1 MSDWKLKLYHKL
13 PASLRS
19 LAAGMRGRE
28 LKAWRF
34 GSETD
39 QLVAD
44 ALARESWTS
53 DKWRAWQQE
62 RLAFVLHRAA
72 TRVPYYRSYWK
83 RRRQGGDHASYEQ
96 IENWPVLTKDEL
108 RKNAAA
114 FVADDC
120 ERKTMFRESTSGTS
134 GKPLELWWTR
144 ATVRAWSALVEAR
157 VRQWHGVNRH
167 EPWSILGGQAVVSG
181 CATKP
186 PYWVHN
192 RPMKQLYLSAN
203 HVSSRNAPDYAA
215 ALKEHGATYL
225 WGYSSSLAYLGE
237 QIAKSGKTP
246 TTLKAVFT
254 NAEPLYPWQREAIQR
269 GFGCAARETYGMA
282 EIAMAGSECPH
293 GSLHVW
299 PEVGYTEVWDDEADR
314 PAEPGQSGRLIC
326 TTLLNADMPLV
337 RYALGDRGRM
347 RLPEW
352 RCACG
357 RLLPGIAEIEG
368 RTNDMLITASGRR
381 VFWLNPVLYG
391 LPLLEA
397 QIVQQEIG
405 EVMVRYVPAPNFGPS
420 TMQRISER
428 LQSRMGKVHV
438 RFEVVERIPREANGK
453 FRAVKCLIAPA
464 KLP

>member
-19 LAAGMRGRE
+19 LAAGRRGRE

-34 GSETD
+34 GPETD
-39 QLVAD
+39 QLVAE
-44 ALARESWTS
+44 ALERENWTA
-53 DKWRAWQQE
+53 DKWKVWREE

-72 TRVPYYRSYWK
+72 TRVPYYRSYWEK
-83 RRRQGGDHASYEQ
+83 RRHRGERATYEQ

-120 ERKTMFRESTSGTS
+120 DRRMMFRESTSGTS

-144 ATVRAWSALVEAR
+144 ATVRGWSAIVEAR
-157 VRQWHGVNRH
+157 VRRWHGVNRH
-167 EPWSILGGQAVVSG
+167 EPWSILGGQPVVAG
-181 CATKP
+181 GATKP

-203 HVSSRNAPDYAA
+203 HISARNAPDYAA
-215 ALKEHGATYL
+215 ALEKQRATYL

-237 QIAKSGKTP
+237 QIAQSGEIP

-254 NAEPLYPWQREAIQR
+254 NAEPLYPWQRDAIQR

-293 GSLHVW
+293 GSLHAW
-299 PEVGYTEVWDDEADR
+299 PEVGYPEVWDDESDQPVA
-314 PAEPGQSGRLIC
+314 PGQSGRLIC

-347 RLPEW
+347 RPTEW
-352 RCACG
+352 RCTCG

-368 RTNDMLITASGRR
+368 RTNDMLLTASGRR

-397 QIVQQEIG
+397 QIVQQAIG
-405 EVMVRYVPAPNFGPS
+405 EVIVRYVPAKGFTPA
-420 TMQRISER
+420 TMDTISER
-428 LQSRMGKVHV
+428 LISRMGKVNV
-438 RFEVVERIPREANGK
+438 RFEVVDRIPREANGK
-453 FRAVKCLIAPA
+453 FRAVKCLIDTT